1 MSSDSD
7 PEPRGPASIGGLES
21 VIVRNTPMSPDM
33 VGRPSRSH
41 QHRDH
46 DALNARLTVWD
57 GIANKQLP
65 PEETDMMIRLLEKRA
80 DKRIVQTWIEGQP
93 SPDLHEAAITLKVG
107 LTFMPG
113 ADKPQVNRLEQQDM
127 TGQKPDQRDSYWRV
141 HTAGLLLST
150 LDVTQ
155 DLSVV
160 QKDQTAEI
168 AEKARTRVLR
178 KAKDGHAPPANSMRA
193 LTVRGRDYEAVNIDS
208 NEVYIV
214 NDLREKRAEWD
225 LESTLIEV
233 DGSSLVGL
241 MTNYRNLIH
250 RGGPEMSFD
259 DTKKLL
265 DTMIEDARR
274 LCVRSPIL
282 FRMSTRSSIIHSK
295 NTRYGVNNGSYFQTI
310 TTSKGIVE
318 TISLSAAY
326 FNSLEPGNSSDSNTT
341 QKYIRP
347 RFLQMIILLLSL
359 LNDDD
364 LAEIADFLESTY
376 RLKANRQHLELLF
389 MKVMPLM
396 SINSKVFLK
405 AMVPAYEGFPL
416 NQPMQENLHSHYWN
430 TFIQRILNQGYLLP
444 GTVDDL
450 GRNEF
455 SWIVKWP
462 EEGFRSS
469 DVFNNL
475 QYMGSNSR
483 TFNEIPPVDLHPEA
497 SLKEVTVQMTNNDS
511 YAIDSSD
518 LERITCMNTGTYS
531 ARQARLNGRLFDLEI
546 EEVVLNDSMNEAL
559 SILNG
564 VIRRVNWWLTSTKN
578 GRGAAGAIVRRLTK
592 TARKEKPVELVLTE
606 EQFGPGRLT
615 KNRALLN
622 QDIVAI
628 AYKLEGRK
636 ITKRDTIR
644 IMATHNR
651 NIRAVV
657 RHFERG
663 MVSLEYKLDNKER
676 KTIRNELERVTT
688 KINHSEDM
696 RHRIDE
702 DEDFSDEPIV
712 KAIYPGANGPTD
724 PAIWQDYHARFTNGC
739 LHVDAK
745 QFTVAN
751 ALWTRDDM
759 IEVMLH
765 QHQSKFF
772 VAPLKPVNE
781 VGREDE
787 IQVGDIA
794 ILAGHYM
801 IIAVQGEGASNWG
814 YVMTNYLRINSVDVG
829 ASQSRRGQNRRAQK
843 EPTSTAV
850 FV

>member
-1 MSSDSD
+1 MSSDS
-7 PEPRGPASIGGLES
+7 ETEHRGPASIGGLES
-21 VIVRNTPMSPDM
+21 VVVRNAPMSPDM
-33 VGRPSRSH
+33 VGRPARSH
-41 QHRDH
+41 QHRDF

-80 DKRIVQTWIEGQP
+80 EKRIVQTWIEANP
-93 SPDLHEAAITLKVG
+93 STDLHEAAITLRVG

-113 ADKPQVNRLEQQDM
+113 ADRPQVNRLEQQDM
-127 TGQKPDQRDSYWRV
+127 SGQKPDQRDPRWRV

-150 LDVTQ
+150 LEVTK
-155 DLSVV
+155 DLSIV

-168 AEKARTRVLR
+168 AKKARARVLR
-178 KAKDGHAPPANSMRA
+178 NARDGHAPPSSSMRV

-214 NDLREKRAEWD
+214 NDLRENRGEWD

-241 MTNYRNLIH
+241 IINYRNLIH

-259 DTKKLL
+259 DTKKFL
-265 DTMIEDARR
+265 DIMIEDARR
-274 LCVRSPIL
+274 VCVRSPIL

-310 TTSKGIVE
+310 TTSKGIAE
-318 TISLSAAY
+318 TILLSASY
-326 FNSLEPGNSSDSNTT
+326 FNSLEPGNSSDSNTA
-341 QKYIRP
+341 QNYIRP

-364 LAEIADFLESTY
+364 LVDIADFLESTY

-389 MKVMPLM
+389 LKVMPLM
-396 SINSKVFLK
+396 SINSKVFLN
-405 AMVPAYEGFPL
+405 AMIPAYEGFPL

-430 TFIQRILNQGYLLP
+430 TFVQRILNQGYLLP

-450 GRNEF
+450 GSDEF

-469 DVFNNL
+469 DVFNSL
-475 QYMGSNSR
+475 QFTGSNSR
-483 TFNEIPPVDLHPEA
+483 TFNDIPPVDLHPEA
-497 SLKEVTVQMTNNDS
+497 NLKEVTVQMTNNQL
-511 YAIDSSD
+511 YGIDSCD
-518 LERITCMNTGTYS
+518 LERITCMNTGIYS
-531 ARQARLNGRLFDLEI
+531 TRQARLNGRLYDLEI
-546 EEVVLNDSMNEAL
+546 EEFVLNDAMNEAI

-564 VIRRVNWWLTSTKN
+564 VIRRVNWWLTSTQS
-578 GRGAAGAIVRRLTK
+578 GRGAAGAMVRRLTK
-592 TARKEKPVELVLTE
+592 SARKDKPVELVLMD

-622 QDIVAI
+622 HDIVAI

-636 ITKRDTIR
+636 ITKRDAIR
-644 IMATHNR
+644 TMASENR
-651 NIRAVV
+651 KIRAVV
-657 RHFERG
+657 RHIERG
-663 MVSLEYKLDNKER
+663 METLEYKLDNKDK
-676 KTIRNELERVTT
+676 KTVGNDLEKVTI
-688 KINHSEDM
+688 KINRSEEM
-696 RHRIDE
+696 RHQIDE
-702 DEDFSDEPIV
+702 DEDEPDEPIV

-724 PAIWQDYHARFTNGC
+724 PAIWQDYQARFTNGS

-745 QFTVAN
+745 QFTVAS
-751 ALWTRDDM
+751 ATWTRDDM

-765 QHQSKFF
+765 QHPSKFF

-781 VGREDE
+781 IGRADE

-794 ILAGHYM
+794 VLAGHYM
-801 IIAVQGEGASNWG
+801 IIAVRGEGASHWG
-814 YVMTNYLRINSVDVG
+814 YVMTNYLRINSVDAG
-829 ASQSRRGQNRRAQK
+829 ASQTRRGRNRRAQM
-843 EPTSTAV
+843 EPPSTAV